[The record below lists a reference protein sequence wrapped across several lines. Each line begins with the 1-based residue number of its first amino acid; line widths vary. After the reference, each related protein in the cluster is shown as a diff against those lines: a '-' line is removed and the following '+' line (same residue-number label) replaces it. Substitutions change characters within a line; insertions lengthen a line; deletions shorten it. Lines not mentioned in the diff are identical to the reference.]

1 MLLSGNVNQ
10 NKGTQEG
17 TAKIA
22 KRYIWWLPFWPA
34 FDFMFGLVG
43 QTKGAAVRL
52 HPTQQLNEME
62 PRSRYIVEYGE
73 CLWAWHMNE
82 TKSTWNKKMCVEW
95 LHERH
100 ARIRKTVAV
109 TFLISPAFSYFF
121 RFTWSGNQ
129 GGQHMCP
136 SYGNADRMAGT
147 DEYYDKFGHH
157 RTRSYTKSTTNGE
170 EEEQYIFRKKKLF

>member
-1 MLLSGNVNQ
+1 
-10 NKGTQEG
+10 
-17 TAKIA
+17 
-22 KRYIWWLPFWPA
+22 
-34 FDFMFGLVG
+34 
-43 QTKGAAVRL
+43 
-52 HPTQQLNEME
+52 
-62 PRSRYIVEYGE
+62 
-73 CLWAWHMNE
+73 MNE

-147 DEYYDKFGHH
+147 YEYYDKFGHH

-170 EEEQYIFRKKKLF
+170 EEEQYIFRKKNYFRAIARNGSSRSILGQKRVDRSMKAANTQFGLT